1 MKPDEK
7 TEFSDLVIRMMNEF
21 VAHDYLE
28 EGVWEFLKCIQPD
41 QTMSRSRIKHFV
53 LIAEMED
60 QIIGTIEI
68 REYNH
73 ISLFCVEK
81 QYRQRGFGRKLLQ
94 RALNLCV
101 KHNPDLSELSVNALP
116 SSVHIYKRL
125 GFHSEKPEAM
135 GRDILYT
142 PMFLVLSQEENF
154 QPLSSDACEYLL
166 DLTFLYDR
174 GNINSA
180 DLM

>member
-28 EGVWEFLKCIQPD
+28 EGLWEFLKCIQPE
-41 QTMSRSRIKHFV
+41 QIMSGSRIKHFV
-53 LIAEMED
+53 LIAEMKD

-81 QYRQRGFGRKLLQ
+81 QYRQRGIGRKLLQ
-94 RALNLCV
+94 RALNLCE

-116 SSVHIYKRL
+116 GSVHIYKRL
-125 GFHSEKPEAM
+125 GFHSEKPGAM
-135 GRDILYT
+135 ERAIPYT
-142 PMFLVLSQEENF
+142 PMFLILSQVENF
-154 QPLSSDACEYLL
+154 QPLSSDACEFLL
-166 DLTFLYDR
+166 DMTFLYDR
-174 GNINSA
+174 GNISSA
-180 DLM
+180 DLI

>member
-7 TEFSDLVIRMMNEF
+7 TEFSDLVIRMMDEL
-21 VAHDYLE
+21 VVHDYLE

-41 QTMSRSRIKHFV
+41 QIVSRSRIKHFV

-60 QIIGTIEI
+60 QIVGTIEI

-81 QYRQRGFGRKLLQ
+81 QYRQRGVGRKLLQ
-94 RALNLCV
+94 RVLNLCV
-101 KHNPDLSELSVNALP
+101 KHNPDLSEISVNALP

-125 GFHSEKPEAM
+125 GFHSEKPGAM
-135 GRDILYT
+135 GMDIPYT
-142 PMFLVLSQEENF
+142 PMFLVLSQVENF
-154 QPLSSDACEYLL
+154 QPLSSEACEFLL
-166 DLTFLYDR
+166 DMTFLYDR
-174 GNINSA
+174 GNISSA

>member
-1 MKPDEK
+1 MKHDEK

-41 QTMSRSRIKHFV
+41 RIESRSRIKHFV
-53 LIAEMED
+53 LIAETED

-81 QYRQRGFGRKLLQ
+81 QYRQRGVGRKLLQ

-101 KHNPDLSELSVNALP
+101 KHNPDLSELTVNALP

-125 GFHSEKPEAM
+125 GFHSEKSEAL
-135 GRDILYT
+135 GRAIPYA
-142 PMFLVLSQEENF
+142 PMFLTLSHVENF
-154 QPLSSDACEYLL
+154 QPFSSDACEFLL
-166 DLTFLYDR
+166 DMAFLHDGR
-174 GNINSA
+174 NTSGA
-180 DLM
+180 EW

>member
-28 EGVWEFLKCIQPD
+28 EGVWEFLRCLQPD
-41 QTMSRSRIKHFV
+41 QNMSHSRIKHFV
-53 LIAEMED
+53 LVAEMDD

-81 QYRQRGFGRKLLQ
+81 QYRQRGVGRKLLQ
-94 RALNLCV
+94 RALSFCV
-101 KHNPDLSELSVNALP
+101 KHKPDLSELTVNALP
-116 SSVHIYKRL
+116 SSVPIYKRL
-125 GFHSEKPEAM
+125 GFHSEKPGAM
-135 GRDILYT
+135 EGNLPHT
-142 PMFLVLSQEENF
+142 PMFFVLSQMENF
-154 QPLSSDACEYLL
+154 QPLSSDACEFLL
-166 DLTFLYDR
+166 DMTFLYDR
-174 GNINSA
+174 GNTSGA
-180 DLM
+180 EW

>member
-1 MKPDEK
+1 
-7 TEFSDLVIRMMNEF
+7 MNEF

-41 QTMSRSRIKHFV
+41 QIVSCSRIDHFV

-81 QYRQRGFGRKLLQ
+81 QYRQRGVGRKLLQ
-94 RALNLCV
+94 RALNFCL
-101 KHNPDLSELSVNALP
+101 KHNPNLSEITVNTLP

-125 GFHSEKPEAM
+125 GFHSEKSEAM
-135 GRDILYT
+135 EREIPYT
-142 PMFLVLSQEENF
+142 PMFLVLSQVENF
-154 QPLSSDACEYLL
+154 QPLSSDACEFLL
-166 DLTFLYDR
+166 DMSFLYDG
-174 GNINSA
+174 GNISRA
-180 DLM
+180 DLTNS